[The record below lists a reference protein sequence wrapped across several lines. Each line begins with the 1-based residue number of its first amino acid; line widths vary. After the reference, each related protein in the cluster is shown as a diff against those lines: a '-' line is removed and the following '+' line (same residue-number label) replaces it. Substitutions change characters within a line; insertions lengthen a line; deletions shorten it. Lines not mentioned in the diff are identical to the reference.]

1 MDNQWRTMTMDE
13 LYDYSYRDR
22 DQKTFIKP
30 VFPARR
36 WGYVYTKD
44 STTNI
49 KEINDLL
56 ARLKDDGHKVRKRIS
71 KKTNLGIFYRIE
83 IKDNVEL

>member
-13 LYDYSYRDR
+13 LYEYSYVN
-22 DQKTFIKP
+22 QNTFVKP
-30 VFPARR
+30 TFPSRR

-56 ARLKDDGHKVRKRIS
+56 ARLKSDGHKVRKRIA
-71 KKTNLGIFYRIE
+71 KKTNSGIFYRIE
-83 IKDNVEL
+83 IKI

>member
-13 LYDYSYRDR
+13 LYDYSYSN
-22 DQKTFIKP
+22 QNIFVKPTFP
-30 VFPARR
+30 SRR
-36 WGYVYTKD
+36 WGNIYTKD

-56 ARLKDDGHKVRKRIS
+56 NRLRADGHKVRKRIS
-71 KKTNLGIFYRIE
+71 KRTKLGTFYRIE